1 MVLVTVVWLRLCSL
15 QSLCCLVPP
24 FSDLGKS
31 GTWCFFFFYQQWVCP
46 SVSVKSDMI
55 LGTQAATK
63 DYWSHMTQGWALI
76 VPFANKDKSQMLA
89 SLEDLMLR
97 VKVGIIFK
105 SASDRHSFPHLNILQ
120 NCHVCFSSTF
130 PLHHYIIITYMQY
143 GTSPYCGG

>member
-1 MVLVTVVWLRLCSL
+1 
-15 QSLCCLVPP
+15 
-24 FSDLGKS
+24 
-31 GTWCFFFFYQQWVCP
+31 
-46 SVSVKSDMI
+46 MI

-130 PLHHYIIITYMQY
+130 PLHHYIIITYMRY
-143 GTSPYCGG
+143 GTSHYCGG